1 MVAISIV
8 VPVLDDASALRQLF
22 DDLDALDM
30 SGVERIVVDGGSRD
44 ASYSIAAER
53 AERVLTA
60 PRGRASQL
68 AVGVASSTGAWL
80 WLLHADSR
88 VDTAAWGALQGAVTA
103 PDTCW
108 GRFDVRLDG
117 SRPAFRLIERLMNLR
132 SRWTGICT
140 GDQGIFVRRDTL
152 TAIGGIPQQALM
164 EDIELSK
171 RLKRLARPICL
182 ATPLTAS
189 ARRWRVNGVVSTVL
203 LMWRLRLAYFFG
215 ASPAALARR
224 YYGPYG

>member
-1 MVAISIV
+1 MAAVASH
-8 VPVLDDASALRQLF
+8 
-22 DDLDALDM
+22 
-30 SGVERIVVDGGSRD
+30 
-44 ASYSIAAER
+44 SIAAER

-68 AVGVASSTGAWL
+68 AAGIAVSAGDWL

-88 VDTAAWGALQGAVTA
+88 VDPAAWHALQGAVATPGA
-103 PDTCW
+103 CW

-117 SRPAFRLIERLMNLR
+117 TDAAFRLIERLMNLR

-140 GDQGIFVRRDTL
+140 GDQGIFVRRGAL
-152 TAIGGIPQQALM
+152 TAIGGMPQQALM

-171 RLKRLARPICL
+171 RLKRVAPPLCI

-189 ARRWRVNGVVSTVL
+189 ARRWRGNGVVATVL

-224 YYGPYG
+224 YYGPHA